1 MKQIMDCYRNW
12 HIDFILLLGVLALLL
27 VSAESEGFLANI
39 TGIALAAADF
49 LIVRKWH
56 ADGKLQELDKITE

>member
-1 MKQIMDCYRNW
+1 MKQIMDCYHNW

-27 VSAESEGFLANI
+27 VSAESDGLLANI

-49 LIVRKWH
+49 LIARKWH